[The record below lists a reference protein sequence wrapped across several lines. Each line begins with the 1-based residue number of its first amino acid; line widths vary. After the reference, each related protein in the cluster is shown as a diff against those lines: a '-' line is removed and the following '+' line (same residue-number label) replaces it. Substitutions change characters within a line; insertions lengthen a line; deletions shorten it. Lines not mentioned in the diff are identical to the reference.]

1 MSTPKQPNTASSA
14 SQPAGGSEIDASGVS
29 ALLGTPTLLDALGVG
44 ILVVR
49 ADWTVA
55 AANAA
60 WADMVGARVAECV
73 GQALWVAFAGLRGA
87 PGEDVVRAT
96 MADGVARRFRTRGGR
111 ADGTFDVR
119 VARLPLA
126 GPAAGPGS
134 ESAGGALLLEVHDV
148 SAIVRELGGHAD
160 ESETLRDLAHA
171 LSEVTE
177 SRALLRVLAEAASSH
192 AAADGV
198 AVLEVQENDVEVVA
212 TAGATARPAGAHFPL
227 AGALTEQALGR
238 RAAVAVENCTPILA
252 RQLGRAPEDIGPAL
266 VVPLVAHD
274 VCLGT
279 LVVTRRQGAPPFSG
293 DDERRLRVIAD
304 YAALALHKARLL
316 EEVRAASQA
325 KSNFLATVSHELRT
339 PLTALTGYGELLA
352 DEIIG
357 PMTAQQHEVVER
369 MRSVTQQLT
378 MMIDEILTYSSI
390 EAGRE
395 KVRPER
401 VLAAELMRAAVTVV
415 EPLARQKGLALDVAE
430 LDPATALVT
439 DRDKVRQI
447 LINLAGNAVKFTDTG
462 RVDVAVEN
470 GNGTVRFR
478 VRDTGVGITAADQ
491 HRLFQPFSQVDAG
504 LTRRHGGSGLGLYIS
519 QRLARLLGGRID
531 LESAPGAG
539 STFTLTLPV
548 EYTVGGERP
557 AAG

>member
-1 MSTPKQPNTASSA
+1 MNTPKQPNTASPA
-14 SQPAGGSEIDASGVS
+14 SRPAGGPEIDASSVS
-29 ALLGTPTLLDALGVG
+29 ALLGTPTLLDVLGVG

-60 WADMVGARVAECV
+60 WADMVGVRVAECT
-73 GQALWVAFAGLRGA
+73 GQELWAAFSGLQGT
-87 PGEDVVRAT
+87 PGEDAVRAA
-96 MADGVARRFRTRGGR
+96 MADGVTRWFRIRGGR

-119 VARLPLA
+119 VVRLPGA
-126 GPAAGPGS
+126 GSVGDPGS
-134 ESAGGALLLEVHDV
+134 AAAGGALLLEVHDV
-148 SAIVRELGGHAD
+148 SALVREIGGHVH

-177 SRALLRVLAEAASSH
+177 SKALLRVLAEAATLH

-198 AVLEVQENDVEVVA
+198 AVLEVQESDVEVIA
-212 TAGATARPAGAHFPL
+212 TAGAAARPPGAHFPL
-227 AGALTEQALGR
+227 AGSLTEQAMKR
-238 RAAVAVENCTPILA
+238 RAPVPVANCTPILTE
-252 RQLGRAPEDIGPAL
+252 QLGRTPKDIGPAL
-266 VVPLVAHD
+266 VVPLIAHD
-274 VCLGT
+274 VCLGA
-279 LVVTRRQGAPPFSG
+279 LAVSRRHGTPPFSE

-316 EEVRAASQA
+316 EEVQAASQA
-325 KSNFLATVSHELRT
+325 RSNFLATVSHELRT

-357 PMTAQQHEVVER
+357 PMTPQQHEVVER

-378 MMIDEILTYSSI
+378 LMIDEILTYSSI

-401 VLAAELMRAAVTVV
+401 VLAAELMRAAATVV
-415 EPLARQKGLALDVAE
+415 EPLARQKGLTLDVAE
-430 LDPATALVT
+430 PDPATALVT

-447 LINLAGNAVKFTDTG
+447 LVNLAGNAVKFTNAG

-491 HRLFQPFSQVDAG
+491 GRLFQPFTQVDAG
-504 LTRRHGGSGLGLYIS
+504 LTRRHGGTGLGLYIS

-548 EYTVGGERP
+548 DYVGAVTRKV
-557 AAG
+557 